1 MSLFTCA
8 LPGQVRWEQ
17 LPGSAVASRVAAA
30 AAMAVLLA
38 APALAQ
44 RRAAT
49 TPQPRAGTG
58 AYATG
63 QYRDLFKENGHS
75 PQESAAKM
83 EAAFQQ
89 LFHGD
94 STQVI
99 YFQDGRNASGP
110 LAYVSDVPHHD
121 IRTEGM
127 SYAMMIA
134 VQLNKKAEFD
144 AVWNWSVSKMYVSDP
159 AHPSAGYFN
168 WSLRP
173 DGTPTEETPAPD
185 GEEYYVM
192 ALYFAAH
199 RWGNGPGIYNYQA
212 WADKIL
218 TAMRHHPLKAGP
230 TRYGP
235 RTIHTMVNEDAK
247 MIRFVPGVERGTF
260 SDPSYHLPAF
270 YELWARWGPAP
281 DRAFWAAAADT
292 SRRYFG
298 RATNPQT
305 GLAPDYANFDG
316 TPYAAPRHP
325 RSAAFSFDSWR
336 TASNWS
342 VDWAWWHKAPQEP
355 VLSNRIQA
363 FFASQGLA
371 TYGCQYT
378 LAGERLDARHAG
390 GLVATNAVAS
400 LAATQQPAAHDFV
413 EELWRAPVPHIW
425 VERYYDGLLHLMS
438 LLHCSGKYRIWL
450 PPTAKA
456 K

>member
-1 MSLFTCA
+1 M
-8 LPGQVRWEQ
+8 G
-17 LPGSAVASRVAAA
+17 G
-30 AAMAVLLA
+30 
-38 APALAQ
+38 
-44 RRAAT
+44 
-49 TPQPRAGTG
+49 G

-63 QYRDLFKENGHS
+63 RYRDLFRENGHS
-75 PQESAAKM
+75 PQASAAKVA
-83 EAAFQQ
+83 AAFQQ
-89 LFHGD
+89 LFYGD
-94 STQVI
+94 STQAI
-99 YFQDGRNASGP
+99 YFKDGRNANGP
-110 LAYVSDVPHHD
+110 LAYVSDLPHHD
-121 IRTEGM
+121 IRSEGM

-134 VQLNKKAEFD
+134 VQLDKKAEFD

-159 AHPSAGYFN
+159 AHPSEGYFS

-173 DGTPTEETPAPD
+173 DGTPNSETPAPD

-199 RWGNGPGIYNYQA
+199 RWGSGPGIYDYKA

-218 TAMRHHPLKAGP
+218 TTMRHHPLKTGP

-235 RTIHTMVNEDAK
+235 RSVHAMVNEQTR
-247 MIRFVPGVERGTF
+247 MIRFVPDAKGSQFT
-260 SDPSYHLPAF
+260 DPSYHLPAF
-270 YELWARWGPAP
+270 YELWARWGPAA
-281 DRAFWAAAADT
+281 DRPFWAAAADS
-292 SRRYFG
+292 SRRFFA

-305 GLAPDYANFDG
+305 VLAPDYTNFDG
-316 TPYAAPRHP
+316 TPHAAAFNPH
-325 RSAAFSFDSWR
+325 ATAFSFDSWR

-355 VLSNRIQA
+355 ALSNRVQA
-363 FFASQGLA
+363 FFASQSLA

-400 LAATQQPAAHDFV
+400 LAATQQPLAHDFV

-438 LLHCSGKYRIWL
+438 LLHCSGTYRIWL
-450 PPTAKA
+450 PPAPAK

>member
-1 MSLFTCA
+1 MDLVA
-8 LPGQVRWEQ
+8 RWLP
-17 LPGSAVASRVAAA
+17 VAARFA
-30 AAMAVLLA
+30 PRWNWAGAVVACLLA

-44 RRAAT
+44 HRPAA
-49 TPQPRAGTG
+49 PAADGAG

-63 QYRDLFKENGHS
+63 QYRNLFAENGHS
-75 PQESAAKM
+75 PQASATKVA
-83 EAAFQQ
+83 AAFQQ
-89 LFHGD
+89 LFYGD
-94 STQVI
+94 STQAI
-99 YFQDGRNASGP
+99 YFRDGRNAAGP

-121 IRTEGM
+121 IRSEGM
-127 SYAMMIA
+127 SYAMMIT

-144 AVWNWSVSKMYVSDP
+144 ALWNWSVSKMYVSDP

-173 DGTPTEETPAPD
+173 DGTPNAETPAPD
-185 GEEYYVM
+185 GEEYFVT

-199 RWGNGPGIYNYQA
+199 RWGNGAGIYNYQA

-218 TAMRHHPLKAGP
+218 TTMRHHPLQTGP

-235 RTIHTMVNEDAK
+235 RTVHTMVNEDTR
-247 MIRFVPGVERGTF
+247 MIRFVPDSKGSDFT
-260 SDPSYHLPAF
+260 DPSYHLPAF
-270 YELWARWGPAP
+270 YELWARWGPVP
-281 DRAFWAAAADT
+281 DRPFWAAAADT
-292 SRRYFG
+292 SRCFFQ
-298 RATNPQT
+298 RATNPRT

-316 TPYAAPRHP
+316 TPRTASFNRNAG
-325 RSAAFSFDSWR
+325 AFSFDSWR

-342 VDWAWWHKAPQEP
+342 VDWAWWHKAPPEQA
-355 VLSNRIQA
+355 LSNRIQA
-363 FFASQGLA
+363 FFAGQGLT

-400 LAATQQPAAHDFV
+400 LAATQQPLAHDFV

-438 LLHCSGKYRIWL
+438 LMHCSGTYRIWL
-450 PPTAKA
+450 PPATPKVGGSGRSGG
-456 K
+456 